1 MLFQQQLIATVYGVV
16 RLYTDFVAL
25 YEDEKVKEETVRAAE
40 KLLSD
45 TKAQVDEGT
54 LAPVEATRANAEVFS
69 TQQDLINARGLLE
82 EEEAILK
89 NVLTRSEDEAIRSA
103 RLIPTATLEIPATD
117 EIRPVQDL
125 LNEAIGNRPD
135 LGQAHLQVENN
146 LIGLQGAK
154 NATLPEV
161 DLVGIAQNNG
171 LAGPTTGFLSG
182 PNQPFAGGYGSALGQ
197 VLAHDYPTYGIGV
210 QVTLPIHNRIA
221 EADLA
226 RDELNTKQ
234 AQIRVAQLQNQAK
247 LEVEDAL
254 IAIRRAR
261 ASYDAAV
268 QARKFQQESL
278 EAEQAKFE
286 VGAST
291 AFFVIQYES
300 LLAQAKSTEVAA
312 KSSYV
317 KARAALQ
324 RATGS
329 IVGDNNISFDN
340 AIKGKM

>member
-1 MLFQQQLIATVYGVV
+1 M
-16 RLYTDFVAL
+16 
-25 YEDEKVKEETVRAAE
+25 KP
-40 KLLSD
+40 S
-45 TKAQVDEGT
+45 
-54 LAPVEATRANAEVFS
+54 APR
-69 TQQDLINARGLLE
+69 
-82 EEEAILK
+82 
-89 NVLTRSEDEAIRSA
+89 
-103 RLIPTATLEIPATD
+103 RLIPTSTLEIPATD
-117 EIRPVQDL
+117 EIRPIQEL
-125 LNEAIGNRPD
+125 ITEAVANRPD
-135 LGQAHLQVENN
+135 LGQARLQVENSI
-146 LIGLQGAK
+146 IGLQGSK

-161 DLVGIAQNNG
+161 DLVGIVQNNG
-171 LAGPTTGFLSG
+171 LAGPASNPFASS
-182 PNQPFAGGYGSALGQ
+182 PNPPFAGGYGSALGQ
-197 VLAHDYPTYGIGV
+197 VLARDYPTYGIGV

-226 RDELNTKQ
+226 RDELQVKQ
-234 AQIRVAQLQNQAK
+234 SQIRVAQLQNQAK

-300 LLAQAKSTEVAA
+300 LVAQAKSTEVAA

-329 IVGDNNISFDN
+329 ILNDNNISIDS